1 MPPAEAM
8 AQVVLGDCSTMTVHS
23 PGPVAPMRVIVA
35 DDDEDMLS
43 LVSDTLRSDGH
54 QVLEA
59 RDGADLLERL
69 ESALDDPAARPDV
82 VVADVMMPKLS
93 GLGVL
98 EALRRAQLHFP
109 VVLMTVLADD
119 SVRTVARRL
128 GAVGVLRKPFDVD
141 DLRTAVMNAV
151 LVYTR
156 SGASTI

>member
-1 MPPAEAM
+1 
-8 AQVVLGDCSTMTVHS
+8 MTAHS
-23 PGPVAPMRVIVA
+23 PGLVAPMRVLVA

-43 LVSDTLRSDGH
+43 FVASTLRDDGH
-54 QVLEA
+54 EVLEA

-69 ESALDDPAARPDV
+69 ERALDDSDARPEV

-98 EALRRAQLHFP
+98 EALMHAHLHFP
-109 VVLMTVLADD
+109 VVLMTVLADE

-128 GAVGVLRKPFDVD
+128 GAVGVLRKPFDAD

-151 LVYTR
+151 LVYAR
-156 SGASTI
+156 SRNPP

>member
-1 MPPAEAM
+1 
-8 AQVVLGDCSTMTVHS
+8 MTLHS
-23 PGPVAPMRVIVA
+23 HGPVAPMRVLVA

-43 LVSDTLRSDGH
+43 LVSDTLRGDGH
-54 QVLEA
+54 EVVEA

-69 ESALDDPAARPDV
+69 ESALQDPGARPDV
-82 VVADVMMPKLS
+82 VVADVMMPRLS

-98 EALRRAQLHFP
+98 EALKHAHLHFP